1 MPAADPPPPTPDV
14 PRHVADLS
22 DIQRCADSKKDNL
35 MDRTDINTTS
45 WIAFRFQFYMA
56 LITRCNIWSQLNTL
70 APFTTAAPCVLD
82 RYDAGKNSSADTPL
96 TDDQAMSTAR
106 RVLLAMLEPGRWMQ
120 NFMEIGID
128 ANPLKFIAALDAHYF
143 CAPKTP
149 EWRETNNY

>member
-1 MPAADPPPPTPDV
+1 MPAAPAVPAAPATTTDV

-35 MDRTDINTTS
+35 MDRTEVNTTS

-70 APFTTAAPCVLD
+70 APFTAAEPCVLD

-96 TDDQAMSTAR
+96 TEDQATSTAR

-120 NFMEIGID
+120 NW
-128 ANPLKFIAALDAHYF
+128 ASAAWHG
-143 CAPKTP
+143 
-149 EWRETNNY
+149 